1 MWLWGGE
8 RKNEGQCASTRSQ
21 SPSPHIRSPVEF
33 EAAFIPNVEHQI
45 TPIEELHHKEEVV
58 LQWGGE

>member
-1 MWLWGGE
+1 M
-8 RKNEGQCASTRSQ
+8 KDSASTRSQ

-33 EAAFIPNVEHQI
+33 EAAFVLNVEHQI

-58 LQWGGE
+58 LEWGGE